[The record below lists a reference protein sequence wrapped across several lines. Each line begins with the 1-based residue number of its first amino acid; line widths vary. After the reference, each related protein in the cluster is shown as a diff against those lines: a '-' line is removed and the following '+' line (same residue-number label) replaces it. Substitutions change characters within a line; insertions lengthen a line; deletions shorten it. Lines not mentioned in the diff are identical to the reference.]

1 VLAACDMVIEQS
13 LHLSA
18 ARSQIAHTGF
28 SAICGHAS
36 TYGLF
41 IELKP
46 L

>member
-18 ARSQIAHTGF
+18 ARLQAHTGF

-36 TYGLF
+36 IYGLF